1 MTGERRH
8 LFLSGPMGAGKTT
21 VGHLLAQRLARPF
34 IDLDRAIEEATGHSV
49 AALFASVG
57 EAGFRA
63 HERQI
68 LAAVLDQP
76 PAVVAL
82 GGGAVVDP
90 ANRQAMRRAGH
101 LVTLTASPSTLR
113 ARLADDHTRPLLP
126 DLEALLE
133 ARSAAY
139 GDADAVVAA
148 EGPPEAVAD
157 AVLVALGLRAEIT
170 VDLGPRSYPVIVA
183 HQAEAELVR
192 RVAALAS
199 TRRVLLV
206 TDEVVEALQG
216 EALARRLR
224 CADLAVEVLVVPPG
238 EASKSWKCMENLYDR
253 ALAWGVDRGTVV
265 VALGGGVV
273 GDLAGF
279 LAATLLRGLPW
290 VQVPTT
296 LLAQVDSGVGGK
308 TGINHS
314 QGKNL
319 IGAFHQPQLVF
330 IDTARLVTLPARE
343 VRAGLA
349 EAIKHAAI
357 ADPGLLA
364 LIPVA
369 AEALRLG
376 QSERLVPVV
385 AAVVQVKVAVV
396 AADEYEGG
404 LRKVLNFGHTLAH
417 ALEAARPGTWLHGE
431 AVALGMACD
440 AERSLAHGL
449 TPAECAR
456 LVGALVA
463 VGLDVDWRPWIT
475 DEVLNM
481 VAKDKKIRR
490 EYLDD
495 VVLRGLGQ
503 PVVEAVPLAVWRQAL
518 AQVGVMVEA

>member
-1 MTGERRH
+1 MPGPTIESAAGRGLVHCRVPIALGDRSYDILIGDGLIADLRTWQGLPAARTAVIVSNPTVSALHGDALRAALAQVYPQLINVDLPDGEVH
-8 LFLSGPMGAGKTT
+8 KQWSSLDVLFDR
-21 VGHLLAQRLARPF
+21 LLAQAC
-34 IDLDRAIEEATGHSV
+34 DRRTT
-49 AALFASVG
+49 LF
-57 EAGFRA
+57 
-63 HERQI
+63 
-68 LAAVLDQP
+68 
-76 PAVVAL
+76 
-82 GGGAVVDP
+82 
-90 ANRQAMRRAGH
+90 
-101 LVTLTASPSTLR
+101 
-113 ARLADDHTRPLLP
+113 
-126 DLEALLE
+126 
-133 ARSAAY
+133 
-139 GDADAVVAA
+139 
-148 EGPPEAVAD
+148 
-157 AVLVALGLRAEIT
+157 
-170 VDLGPRSYPVIVA
+170 
-183 HQAEAELVR
+183 
-192 RVAALAS
+192 
-199 TRRVLLV
+199 
-206 TDEVVEALQG
+206 
-216 EALARRLR
+216 
-224 CADLAVEVLVVPPG
+224 
-238 EASKSWKCMENLYDR
+238 
-253 ALAWGVDRGTVV
+253 
-265 VALGGGVV
+265 ALGGGVV
-273 GDLAGF
+273 GDMAGF
-279 LAATLLRGLPW
+279 AAACYMRGVPF

-376 QSERLVPVV
+376 QGERLVPVV